1 MIVYLNIELRTIQ
14 NSKKLIPSNKKP
26 LQSKKTVG
34 GVKTAVGIV
43 SHPCNP
49 LVFKNISLGRDKK

>member
-26 LQSKKTVG
+26 LQSTKTVG
-34 GVKTAVGIV
+34 VVKTAVGIV

-49 LVFKNISLGRDKK
+49 